1 MVVVVDVDVGVV
13 VDTLKVEL
21 VSMRVDDRPTT
32 AMNRHSPHVQ
42 AVWISLKSNKLLQ
55 YWQQNAPIAAATYWI
70 TPAYDEYSQLVSTRN
85 LKMALKSQA

>member
-21 VSMRVDDRPTT
+21 VSIRVDDRPTT

-55 YWQQNAPIAAATYWI
+55 YWQNAPIAAATNWI

>member
-42 AVWISLKSNKLLQ
+42 AVWISLKSNKLLL
-55 YWQQNAPIAAATYWI
+55 Y
-70 TPAYDEYSQLVSTRN
+70 
-85 LKMALKSQA
+85 